1 MMARQPAFELAD
13 QRIPAGSQ
21 RGIKLPAARLYN
33 DTPMDLHVEVL
44 HGQKAGP
51 TLLVCAAIH
60 GDELNGIDICRRLIK
75 KVNPKRLNGTLM
87 VVPIVNVFGFIQ
99 QTRYLPDRRDLNRCF
114 PGSQRGALGSRLA
127 HLFYSQLLQRA
138 THLIDLHTGAI
149 HRSNLPQIRTDI
161 QDPQALQMAEEFHAP
176 VILHAKERD
185 GSLRACAS
193 ELGVHSILYEAG
205 EALRFDETSIRT
217 GLNGILNVMKS
228 LGMSNRRGSRKKFE
242 PMVANSS
249 QWVRNEMDG
258 LIVSKVRLG
267 DLVSKNQ
274 ILAYSTNPH
283 GDSEVPIRSPL
294 DGIIIGMSNIPIANE
309 GEALFHV
316 AKFESELIDQ
326 AGEIVDAF
334 IEDFEPRV
342 L

>member
-1 MMARQPAFELAD
+1 MARQAAFELAE
-13 QRIPAGSQ
+13 QRIPAGTQ
-21 RGIKLPAARLYN
+21 RAIKLPAARLYN

-44 HGQKAGP
+44 HGVKPGP

-75 KVNPKRLNGTLM
+75 KVNPKRLSGTLM

-149 HRSNLPQIRTDI
+149 HRSNLPQVRTDI
-161 QDPQALQMAEEFHAP
+161 QDPVALEMAEEFHAP
-176 VILHAKERD
+176 LILHAKERD
-185 GSLRACAS
+185 GSLRSCAS
-193 ELGVHSILYEAG
+193 DLGVHSILYEAG
-205 EALRFDETSIRT
+205 EALRFDEASIRT
-217 GLNGILNVMKS
+217 GLNGILNVMKY
-228 LGMSNRRGSRKKFE
+228 LGMSIRRGSRRKFE
-242 PMVANSS
+242 PMVGNSS

-258 LIVSKVRLG
+258 LIISKVRLG
-267 DLVSKNQ
+267 ELVSKNQ
-274 ILAYSTNPH
+274 VLAYSTNPY
-283 GDSEVPIRSPL
+283 GDNEVAIRSPH
-294 DGIIIGMSNIPIANE
+294 DGVIIGMSNIPIANE

-316 AKFESELIDQ
+316 AKFDPALIDQ